1 MIYHLTIELETGETR
16 YIPAPCRG
24 TVVAARAV
32 WQTNVVEPD
41 DTVVI
46 ARGGDTVNTI
56 TAVDTAGLQCE
67 TGVPTSGAN
76 QYLIFDPDSATKA
89 NSVILVSDTG
99 AGGDSIV
106 TIDFD
111 DAAYVAQAA
120 SEA

>member
-1 MIYHLTIELETGETR
+1 MIHHLTIELDTGETR
-16 YIPAPCRG
+16 YVPAPCRG
-24 TVVAARAV
+24 TVIAARAA
-32 WQTNVVEPD
+32 WQTATVEPN
-41 DTVVI
+41 DTIVI

-67 TGVPTSGAN
+67 TGVPTAGDN

-89 NSVILVSDTG
+89 NTVILVSDTG
-99 AGGDSIV
+99 AGGDSII

-111 DAAYVAQAA
+111 DSAYVKQAA

>member
-1 MIYHLTIELETGETR
+1 MIHQLTIETEGTEAR
-16 YIPAPCRG
+16 YVPAPCRG
-24 TVVAARAV
+24 TVTAARAT

-41 DTVVI
+41 DTVEI
-46 ARGGDTVNTI
+46 ARGADVVNTI

-67 TGVPTSGAN
+67 TGVPTAGAN

-89 NSVILVSDTG
+89 NSVILVTSDRAG
-99 AGGDSIV
+99 ADAII

-111 DAAYVAQAA
+111 DAAYVKQDA